1 LERAQKESEIKDL
14 SDKFARAKASFMV
27 DFKGLTV
34 QQVTNLRKQLYPVK
48 SEMRVVRN
56 TLALRALANH
66 PKSESIYKDSLS
78 GTNAF
83 IFAFE
88 EAAGPAK
95 TLSNFA
101 KTNDKLQIKIGEMD
115 GASLSEQSIK
125 YLATLPSK
133 DVLRA
138 MLLGTFQAPMA
149 KFLGTL
155 QAPASSFVRV
165 LAAHKEKLAPV
176 AE

>member
-1 LERAQKESEIKDL
+1 MERAQKEIEIKDL
-14 SDKFARAKASFMV
+14 SDKFSRAKASFMV

-34 QQVTNLRKQLYPVK
+34 EQVTTLRKQLYPVK

-66 PKSESIYKDSLS
+66 PKAESVYKESLS

-88 EAAGPAK
+88 EAAAPAK
-95 TLSNFA
+95 TLSDFA
-101 KTNDKLQIKIGEMD
+101 KNNEKLQVKIGEMD
-115 GASLSEQSIK
+115 GAKLSEASIK
-125 YLATLPSK
+125 HLATLPSK

-138 MLLGTFQAPMA
+138 MLLGTFQAPMS
-149 KFLGTL
+149 KFLGQL
-155 QAPASSFVRV
+155 QAPAASFVRV
-165 LAAHKEKLAPV
+165 LAAHKDKQG
-176 AE
+176 